1 MNQAV
6 FDPETVDL
14 DSMLKRLHLANTRR
28 QWQQFCQQAE
38 QEQWSPR
45 QFLAIVFA
53 EEIAQRKN
61 TRISREVRRAGFPFL
76 KTIDDFDFT
85 LQSTLR
91 LALLGSYLG
100 PELVAEGR
108 CLVLSGKTGRG
119 KTHVAVA
126 IAYRAIQNG
135 FTARFITAKELIDDL
150 SDPRRTGDFREALA
164 TYIQP
169 HLLVV
174 DEVGYLGYGPDA
186 ANVLF
191 HVVNTR
197 HTQRRPMI
205 FTTNKSPFTEWGAA
219 LHDRDLAEAI
229 VDRILE
235 RGRLIVMDGPSY
247 RTRHLEG
254 LDRGPLAGSH
264 EPDRISG
271 IDLPEY
277 PEPPDVLLTLLI
289 GAWPV
294 RPRWCSDWIDLL
306 VSSSQTPSESVQRR
320 RCGANAATKPSI
332 LKFHTFHAPAAPS
345 PQRAAMQA
353 FPVNGQHVHQL
364 SEDDPSGIHWPL
376 LSARRQGHH
385 GQIGGSS

>member
-6 FDPETVDL
+6 FDPETLDL
-14 DSMLKRLHLANTRR
+14 DPMLKRLHLANTRR

-38 QEQWSPR
+38 NEQWSPR
-45 QFLAIVFA
+45 KLLAVVFA

-61 TRISREVRRAGFPFL
+61 TRINREVRRAGFPFL

-108 CLVLSGKTGRG
+108 CLVLTGKTGRG

-150 SDPRRTGDFREALA
+150 SDPGRKGDFREALA
-164 TYIQP
+164 TYTQP

-197 HTQRRPMI
+197 HTQRRPMV

-235 RGRLIVMDGPSY
+235 RGRLIVLDGPSY
-247 RTRHLEG
+247 RTRHLDG
-254 LDRGPLAGSH
+254 LDRGPLPGSN
-264 EPDRISG
+264 EPARISG
-271 IDLPEY
+271 IGLPEY
-277 PEPPDVLLTLLI
+277 PEPPR
-289 GAWPV
+289 GRPV
-294 RPRWCSDWIDLL
+294 QIDRCRML
-306 VSSSQTPSESVQRR
+306 QRQHG
-320 RCGANAATKPSI
+320 RCISWLNAATTSASDDKGASSVAGPRRISSRSPDPAVPSGNSSARARSSTKPPAS
-332 LKFHTFHAPAAPS
+332 LPAA
-345 PQRAAMQA
+345 
-353 FPVNGQHVHQL
+353 
-364 SEDDPSGIHWPL
+364 
-376 LSARRQGHH
+376 RRSRRRHA
-385 GQIGGSS
+385 

>member
-6 FDPETVDL
+6 FDPETLDL
-14 DSMLKRLHLANTRR
+14 DPMLKRLHLANTRR

-38 QEQWSPR
+38 NEQWSPR
-45 QFLAIVFA
+45 KLLAVVFA

-61 TRISREVRRAGFPFL
+61 TRINREVRRAGFPFL

-108 CLVLSGKTGRG
+108 CLVLTGKTGRG

-150 SDPRRTGDFREALA
+150 SDPGRKGDFREALA
-164 TYIQP
+164 TYTQP

-197 HTQRRPMI
+197 HTQRRPMV

-235 RGRLIVMDGPSY
+235 RGRLIVLDGPSY
-247 RTRHLEG
+247 RTRHLDG
-254 LDRGPLAGSH
+254 LDRGPLPGSN
-264 EPDRISG
+264 EPARISG
-271 IDLPEY
+271 IGLPEY
-277 PEPPDVLLTLLI
+277 PEPPPPPCACNQPLKCLAPTTPLRAPGFAESSRRDEVPALPRVSPTCCQKSDTHLAVL
-289 GAWPV
+289 
-294 RPRWCSDWIDLL
+294 
-306 VSSSQTPSESVQRR
+306 PSHERLAD
-320 RCGANAATKPSI
+320 C
-332 LKFHTFHAPAAPS
+332 
-345 PQRAAMQA
+345 
-353 FPVNGQHVHQL
+353 
-364 SEDDPSGIHWPL
+364 L
-376 LSARRQGHH
+376 LSALRRSDPG
-385 GQIGGSS
+385 